1 MSIPSYRLINPQA
14 NRCYVFKWEA
24 FGLFTP
30 WHYHPEL
37 ELIYF
42 IKGKTTGVIGDGF
55 MEFNEGDLVLLGSN
69 FPHVLQEHT
78 QFKRENPACEP
89 FGLIIQFTE
98 NFLGSNFFDIAE
110 LLPVKQLIKRAKRG
124 IIFGDKIKKNVNDA
138 LLSMKDMNDAKK
150 LIVLLDILVSL
161 SNTSDFNYLTPN
173 DYNYD
178 ASFDEDRMLRINE
191 YVFKNFKEPIT
202 IRNVAAIS
210 NMTETSFCRYFKS
223 RTLKSFVHFLNEI
236 RISYACKLLNNDN
249 YSVTDACFE
258 SGFNSLSYF
267 NRIFKSTMKM
277 SPTRYKKWK
286 HEAIK

>member
-14 NRCYVFKWEA
+14 NRCYVFKWEP

-42 IKGKTTGVIGDGF
+42 IKGKTTGVIGEGF
-55 MEFNEGDLVLLGSN
+55 REFNEGDLVLLGAN

-78 QFKRENPACEP
+78 QFKREYPECEP

-98 NFLGSNFFDIAE
+98 EFLGEHFFDIPE
-110 LLPVKQLIKRAKRG
+110 LLPVKQLIKKAKRG
-124 IIFGDKIKKNVNDA
+124 IIFRESAKSEIKKT
-138 LLSMKDMNDAKK
+138 LLQMKDMDDAKK
-150 LIVLLDILVSL
+150 LITLLDVLASL
-161 SNTSDFNYLTPN
+161 SSAQEYEYLTPK

-178 ASFDEDRMLRINE
+178 ASFDEERMLRINE
-191 YVFKNFKEPIT
+191 YVFNHFKDPIT
-202 IRNVAAIS
+202 INDMASIS

-223 RTLKSFVHFLNEI
+223 RTLKSFVHFLNEV
-236 RISYACKLLNNDN
+236 RVSYACKLLNNDN
-249 YSVTDACFE
+249 YNISDACFE

-267 NRIFKSTMKM
+267 NRKFKAIMKM
-277 SPTRYKKWK
+277 SPMQYKQWK